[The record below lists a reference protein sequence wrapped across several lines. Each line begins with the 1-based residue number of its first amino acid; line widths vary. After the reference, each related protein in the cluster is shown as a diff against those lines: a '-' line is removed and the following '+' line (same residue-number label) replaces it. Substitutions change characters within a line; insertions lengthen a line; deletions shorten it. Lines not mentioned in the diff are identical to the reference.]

1 MTTSTVKIINTLIQ
15 TSFDTLDAL
24 AFDLAEETPVCSLW
38 CASAD
43 ADADD
48 AADKRHLVQQ
58 QNRQSSDDSCSRSTR
73 QFFWTKH
80 EFSALTVV
88 TIVTTVVDD
97 QYSVIP

>member
-1 MTTSTVKIINTLIQ
+1 M
-15 TSFDTLDAL
+15 
-24 AFDLAEETPVCSLW
+24 AFVLAEETLVCSLW
-38 CASAD
+38 CAN